1 MVCVHILINV
11 LVKAMLNILKEILEQ
26 IKFTNELLIK
36 VEEHLYDLT
45 LPPDMKKWSKKLKEK
60 KDEQS

>member
-1 MVCVHILINV
+1 MVCVHISINV
-11 LVKAMLNILKEILEQ
+11 LVKTMLNILKEILEQ